1 MVSIIVSKDK
11 FDDMVKRN
19 KSSVLGRDTLR
30 VKYYAKSSSTFNVS
44 IFINGLKIKDS
55 NAGGDDFTSTIES
68 KFGENHVDIV
78 FSHADQQQPVHQ
90 KSIEIDSISINDIN
104 IEKSNFGMDEVY
116 FQNGEQEYYRHELA
130 RSHGGYFGFF
140 GRIRVPYYRFS
151 DINDSRIYKRNDYG
165 VDINNKFTTIF
176 DHKPMK
182 TKDMFQN
189 G

>member
-19 KSSVLGRDTLR
+19 KFGVLGRDTLR
-30 VKYYAKSSSTFNVS
+30 IKYYAKSSSAFDVS
-44 IFINGLKIKDS
+44 IFINGRKIKDS
-55 NAGGDDFTSTIES
+55 NAGGDDYTTSIES
-68 KFGENHVDIV
+68 KFGENYVDIV
-78 FSHADQQQPVHQ
+78 FSHVGQEKPVHQ
-90 KSIEIDSISINDIN
+90 KSIEIYAISINDIN
-104 IEKSNFGMDEVY
+104 IEKSNFGMDKVY
-116 FQNGEQEYYRHELA
+116 FQKGEQENYRHELA

-176 DHKPMK
+176 DHTPIK